1 MCKGIIGH
9 CQCLRCIDHPAPGK
23 LKRVDFCEKKQDEL
37 VGVASSLVTAE
48 CRFQLAPCKDLT
60 LVRMR
65 EPDACHF
72 RPEGAKEGTMDTFD
86 SLAIRFTP
94 INAASIARAALSVLG
109 ENISASSGQGAA
121 AVASDG
127 SNKMDVNGPPRDAA
141 QHKVNSTKHIE
152 TQNPDSINHLEK
164 TGKMDINNLSSTD
177 NGHCAEPPKDDK
189 ICIVSDP
196 VPLFETTQEPTST
209 PTQADIETKADN
221 GGRTGAQTPNN
232 DLPKTPKGRTPLPTS
247 RPSQV
252 LTPQVS
258 QVPPPITPAAAAAV
272 IVAAPSQ
279 PAESVAKDAW
289 THQETVKLLLLR
301 CKEVE
306 FADMAKFLP
315 GRDAAACMDRL
326 ARVAV
331 NHGYEAYI

>member
-37 VGVASSLVTAE
+37 VGVTSSLATAE

-72 RPEGAKEGTMDTFD
+72 RSEGAKEETMDTFD

-109 ENISASSGQGAA
+109 ENITDFSGQGAA
-121 AVASDG
+121 VVASDG

-141 QHKVNSTKHIE
+141 QHKVNSTKLIE
-152 TQNPDSINHLEK
+152 TQKPDSINHLEM
-164 TGKMDINNLSSTD
+164 TGNMDINNLSSTD
-177 NGHCAEPPKDDK
+177 NGHSAEPPKGDK
-189 ICIVSDP
+189 KSTATDP
-196 VPLFETTQEPTST
+196 LPIFETTQEPTNT
-209 PTQADIETKADN
+209 PTEADIETNTDN
-221 GGRTGAQTPNN
+221 GSRTGARTPNN
-232 DLPKTPKGRTPLPTS
+232 DMPKTPKGRTPLPTS
-247 RPSQV
+247 RPSQI
-252 LTPQVS
+252 LTPL
-258 QVPPPITPAAAAAV
+258 VPPPITAAAAAV
-272 IVAAPSQ
+272 VVAAPSQ
-279 PAESVAKDAW
+279 TAESVAKDAW

-301 CKEVE
+301 CKEID
-306 FADMAKFLP
+306 FAEMAKFLP